1 MRRAQTPTPHQPRVE
16 SVARK
21 VTGLVVATAA
31 AKRLAIVIVVVQKA
45 ARKLSIAKSEAPS

>member
-1 MRRAQTPTPHQPRVE
+1 VRRAQTPTPHQPRVE

-45 ARKLSIAKSEAPS
+45 ARKLSITK